1 MKSPF
6 YALAAGILALGTLSC
21 MTYTEKVYTASGY
34 DARDAYN
41 LGYRHGSADRLA
53 GKAHNPHINDPHE
66 VPADFRKDYIW
77 GYTAGYENPYGGVS
91 GSK

>member
-6 YALAAGILALGTLSC
+6 YALAAGILALGTFSC

-34 DARDAYN
+34 DARDAYD
-41 LGYRHGSADRLA
+41 LGFRDGSADRAA
-53 GKAHNPHINDPHE
+53 GKAHNPHINEPHE
-66 VPADFRKDYIW
+66 TPAAYRQDYIW
-77 GYTAGYENPYGGVS
+77 GYTKGYESPYAGVS

>member
-1 MKSPF
+1 MKTPF
-6 YALAAGILALGTLSC
+6 YALVAVIFALSAVSC

-41 LGYRHGSADRLA
+41 LGFRDGSSDRAA
-53 GKAHNPHINDPHE
+53 GKAHNPHINQPHE
-66 VPADFRKDYIW
+66 TPAAFRKDYIW
-77 GYTAGYENPYGGVS
+77 GYTEGYKQGYA